1 LNDRVTQRVDPH
13 EAGFHA
19 ERLARVDAFI
29 EAEVAARRLPGAVL
43 GIVRG
48 GALVRLDAFGM
59 RDPQTG
65 APMTTDT
72 LFWLASMTKPVTA
85 VGALLLVESGEL
97 ILEEAVGDYLPE
109 FRDRRVADP
118 ETLEERPAARQP
130 TVLDLMRHTAGIPE
144 GLLGRT
150 ALHARYAEAVG
161 NGMTELDGSEF
172 VARLA
177 ALPLLADPGTLWHYG
192 FGFDLVGQIVE
203 SLTSDT
209 LGAFLTQRLFAP
221 LGMTDTR
228 FGDPGADLDR
238 LAMPLA
244 RDPLTGAPQ
253 RMPDLARARF
263 DSGGAG
269 LVGTAGDYL
278 AFLPMLLAKGE
289 GPTGPS
295 GGHAFPECL
304 TQVKHSGN
312 AGRVLGRKTV
322 ELMLADALEPQT
334 DTRLLERPG
343 WNPGHGFGL
352 GVAVR
357 RASGG
362 GATTPGSAG
371 EVTWP
376 GSSGA
381 FWWADPAEDLGVV
394 FLTHTPSR
402 LQLRYWQQIKSLVLQ
417 ALR

>member
-1 LNDRVTQRVDPH
+1 MTPRVDPG

-19 ERLARVDAFI
+19 GRLARVDAFV

-59 RDPQTG
+59 RDPQAG

-85 VGALLLVESGEL
+85 AGALLLVESGEL
-97 ILEEAVGDYLPE
+97 VLEEAVGDYLPG

-118 ETLEERPAARQP
+118 ESLRERPAARQP

-161 NGMTELDGSEF
+161 DGMTGLDGPEF

-192 FGFDLVGQIVE
+192 FGFDLLGQIVE
-203 SLTSDT
+203 SVTSDT
-209 LGAFLTQRLFAP
+209 LGAFLARRLFAP

-228 FGDPGADLDR
+228 FVGGSGADPDR
-238 LAMPLA
+238 LAVPLTH
-244 RDPLTGAPQ
+244 DPLTGESQ
-253 RMPDLARARF
+253 QLPDLARARF

-278 AFLPMLLAKGE
+278 AFLRMLLAKGA
-289 GPTGPS
+289 GPTGD
-295 GGHAFPECL
+295 AD
-304 TQVKHSGN
+304 
-312 AGRVLGRKTV
+312 RVLGRKTV
-322 ELMLADALEPQT
+322 ELMLADTLEPGT

-357 RASGG
+357 RAAGG

-402 LQLRYWQQIKSLVLQ
+402 LQLRYWQQMKSLVLQ

>member
-1 LNDRVTQRVDPH
+1 VTRRVDPH

-19 ERLARVDAFI
+19 ERLALVDAFI

-59 RDPQTG
+59 RDPQAG
-65 APMTTDT
+65 VPMTTDT

-85 VGALLLVESGEL
+85 AGALLLVESGEL
-97 ILEEAVGDYLPE
+97 ILEEAVGDYLPQL
-109 FRDRRVADP
+109 RDRRVADP
-118 ETLEERPAARQP
+118 QTLEERPAARQP

-144 GLLGRT
+144 GLLGTT

-161 NGMTELDGSEF
+161 NGMTELDGAEF

-177 ALPLLADPGTLWHYG
+177 ALPLLADPGTVWHYG

-203 SLTSDT
+203 SLTPDT
-209 LGAFLTQRLFAP
+209 LGAFLTRRLFAP

-228 FGDPGADLDR
+228 FGGPGADVER
-238 LAMPLA
+238 FAVPLA
-244 RDPLTGAPQ
+244 RDPLTGEPQ

-278 AFLPMLLAKGE
+278 AFVRMLLAKGE
-289 GPTGPS
+289 SP
-295 GGHAFPECL
+295 
-304 TQVKHSGN
+304 
-312 AGRVLGRKTV
+312 AGRVLGRKSV
-322 ELMLADALEPQT
+322 DLMLADALEPRT

-357 RASGG
+357 RAPGG

-394 FLTHTPSR
+394 FLTHTPSS